1 MTRVMSAT
9 SAKEEEDYGEEEVH
23 TSKWRLFMRLA
34 QLSSPETG
42 YNLLGLFASVVF
54 GVGTPLFAILFG
66 EAMDCFAIRDYDEA
80 LQKARYVVQQNSSLE
95 MTSVSC
101 KFFLYLDSNLE
112 LEPLFKLMLC

>member
-42 YNLLGLFASVVF
+42 YNLLG
-54 GVGTPLFAILFG
+54 TIH
-66 EAMDCFAIRDYDEA
+66 M
-80 LQKARYVVQQNSSLE
+80 
-95 MTSVSC
+95 
-101 KFFLYLDSNLE
+101 
-112 LEPLFKLMLC
+112 

>member
-1 MTRVMSAT
+1 
-9 SAKEEEDYGEEEVH
+9 
-23 TSKWRLFMRLA
+23 MRLA

-80 LQKARYVVQQNSSLE
+80 LQKARDVVQQNFSLE
-95 MTSVSC
+95 MTSGYSI
-101 KFFLYLDSNLE
+101 KSFFKGDFNLK
-112 LEPLFKLMLC
+112 LEPLFMLMLC

>member
-1 MTRVMSAT
+1 MTPQMTRVLSAT
-9 SAKEEEDYGEEEVH
+9 SAKEEEDHGEEAH

-80 LQKARYVVQQNSSLE
+80 LQKAR
-95 MTSVSC
+95 
-101 KFFLYLDSNLE
+101 
-112 LEPLFKLMLC
+112 

>member
-1 MTRVMSAT
+1 MTPQMTRVMSAT

-80 LQKARYVVQQNSSLE
+80 LRKARDVSQQNFSL
-95 MTSVSC
+95 
-101 KFFLYLDSNLE
+101 LLL
-112 LEPLFKLMLC
+112 